1 MSMTAEAQQRRDEVR
16 RAIHTH
22 LCQAVIGSR
31 LPGSPSD
38 MVEVIMGIIAPDLAE
53 ADRLRRQLATVLV
66 LMEEQGQLERVRARE
81 RELTTP
87 AGNTAT

>member
-1 MSMTAEAQQRRDEVR
+1 
-16 RAIHTH
+16 
-22 LCQAVIGSR
+22 
-31 LPGSPSD
+31 